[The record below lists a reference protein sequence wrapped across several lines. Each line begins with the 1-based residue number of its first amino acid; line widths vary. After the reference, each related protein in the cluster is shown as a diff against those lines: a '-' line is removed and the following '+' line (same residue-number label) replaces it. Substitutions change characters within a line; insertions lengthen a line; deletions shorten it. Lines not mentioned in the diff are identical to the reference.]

1 MNVVIKHPPPFKV
14 SMLCLNPSTKGWKS
28 YIKGRMIQLLHGR
41 QQIKSSP
48 NSTPFSWWWEDND
61 GAYGND
67 DKDITGGKEV
77 HGGDTPSDDH

>member
-1 MNVVIKHPPPFKV
+1 MEDNKSNLPP
-14 SMLCLNPSTKGWKS
+14 
-28 YIKGRMIQLLHGR
+28 
-41 QQIKSSP
+41 
-48 NSTPFSWWWEDND
+48 TPPLSHDDGEDND